1 MSNIF
6 LFQVSSSGGL
16 ITVKPGQHFCGWC
29 ARVHWL
35 ILCAK
40 KKSTH
45 VISILFGPSNFIPG
59 FSKQWV
65 EKAKIS
71 PPHCKLLFFRKLS
84 DFSTMPI
91 FQETC
96 HSWFFAL
103 QINCAESQIFLLSTC
118 SCEIIKREKKIP
130 SSPTFDCALQEVFIN
145 FLYCIF
151 NKNPKNSIVSP
162 KWRFTILSNNK
173 HTMMNLQAR
182 SMRKKGQV

>member
-1 MSNIF
+1 MC
-6 LFQVSSSGGL
+6 QSSLTYIVCKKSL
-16 ITVKPGQHFCGWC
+16 LMLYQFYLDH
-29 ARVHWL
+29 L
-35 ILCAK
+35 ILYLVFQNSELRKPRLAHRTANYC
-40 KKSTH
+40 
-45 VISILFGPSNFIPG
+45 
-59 FSKQWV
+59 
-65 EKAKIS
+65 
-71 PPHCKLLFFRKLS
+71 FFRKLS

-118 SCEIIKREKKIP
+118 SCEIIKRQKKFP